1 VIAMGDNTTTITET
15 VSRAPAPAPGP
26 AVALAPAVV
35 PGTPDEWAAY
45 LADMAPGPQTAVV
58 LPLLDP
64 EKLSHTGRIDA
75 LKTLERHAAWIQA
88 QQAHILAALDAD
100 AQAALPEG
108 KWNESIEGE
117 WNFACEE
124 VACALKLSGTT
135 AAKRLQVA
143 RELDSHYPT
152 TLGMLERGEI
162 CYMQAVAVT
171 EACGVLDPLLAA
183 QVEAAIAEKMPG
195 LATGQTR
202 RALAREIV
210 RADPRG
216 AEERHRKR
224 KRERQM
230 VHYAQDDGMAMWGA
244 ILPAEQAARMNQAVD
259 AHAATLPDEGRTL
272 EQKRVDALF
281 DLVVNRAVTSG
292 TGSTGNAGE
301 QVPGGRSAAVVQVTV
316 PLDVLIGESDEPA
329 QLKGYGPITAG
340 QAREIA
346 FAEGTIW
353 RRLIIE
359 PKTGMLVKTDPT
371 TYKPTAET
379 ERHVIA
385 RDGRCTFPTCQM
397 PAHRCDL
404 DHIQPFNHDDPA
416 AGGQTVPENLGPLC
430 RRHHVMKTHHPGWRV
445 TRDADTGIATWTAPT
460 GHIYTSSPRN
470 YLE

>member
-1 VIAMGDNTTTITET
+1 
-15 VSRAPAPAPGP
+15 
-26 AVALAPAVV
+26 
-35 PGTPDEWAAY
+35 
-45 LADMAPGPQTAVV
+45 MAPGPQTAVV

-64 EKLSHTGRIDA
+64 ERLSHVGRIDA
-75 LKTLERHAAWIQA
+75 LKALERHVAWIQA
-88 QQAHILAALDAD
+88 QQVHILAALDGD

-108 KWNESIEGE
+108 QWNESVEGE

-135 AAKRLQVA
+135 AGKRLQVA

-152 TLGMLERGEI
+152 TLGLLERGEI

-183 QVEAAIAEKMPG
+183 QVEATIAGKMPD

-202 RALAREIV
+202 RALRREIV
-210 RADPRG
+210 RADPYG
-216 AEERHRKR
+216 AEERHGKR

-230 VHYAQDDGMAMWGA
+230 VHYPQDDGMAMWGA

-259 AHAATLPDEGRTL
+259 AHAGTLPDEGRTL

-281 DLVVNRAVTSG
+281 DLVVNRTS
-292 TGSTGNAGE
+292 TASSTGNAGE
-301 QVPGGRSAAVVQVTV
+301 QSPGGRSAAIVQVTV
-316 PLDVLIGESDEPA
+316 PLDVLIGESEEPA

-346 FAEGTIW
+346 FADGTIW

-385 RDGRCTFPTCQM
+385 RDGRCAFPTCQM

-404 DHIQPFNHDDPA
+404 DHVQPFDHDNPE

-430 RRHHVMKTHHPGWRV
+430 RRHHLMKTHHPGWRV
-445 TRDADTGIATWTAPT
+445 TRDPDTGVTTWTAPT
-460 GHIYTSSPRN
+460 GHTYTNPPHN
-470 YLE
+470 YRE

>member
-1 VIAMGDNTTTITET
+1 
-15 VSRAPAPAPGP
+15 
-26 AVALAPAVV
+26 
-35 PGTPDEWAAY
+35 
-45 LADMAPGPQTAVV
+45 MAPGPQTAVI

-64 EKLSHTGRIDA
+64 EKLSRTGRIDA
-75 LKTLERHAAWIQA
+75 LKALERHVAWIQA
-88 QQAHILAALDAD
+88 QQVHILAALDAD
-100 AQAALPEG
+100 AQAALPDG
-108 KWNESIEGE
+108 KWNENIEGE
-117 WNFACEE
+117 WNFTCEE

-152 TLGMLERGEI
+152 TLGLLEQGDI

-171 EACGVLDPLLAA
+171 EACAVLDPLLAA
-183 QVEAAIAEKMPG
+183 QVEAAMAGKMPG

-202 RALAREIV
+202 RALRREIV
-210 RADPRG
+210 RADPYG
-216 AEERHRKR
+216 AEKRHRAR

-259 AHAATLPDEGRTL
+259 AHAATLPDGGRTL

-281 DLVVNRAVTSG
+281 DLVVNLVTTSTTNGSG
-292 TGSTGNAGE
+292 AG
-301 QVPGGRSAAVVQVTV
+301 QAPGGRSAALVQVTV
-316 PLDVLIGESDEPA
+316 PLDVLIGESEEPA

-385 RDGRCTFPTCQM
+385 RDGRCTFPTCQT

-404 DHIQPFNHDDPA
+404 DHLQPFNHDDPA

-445 TRDADTGIATWTAPT
+445 TRDPDTGVTTWTAPT
-460 GHIYTSSPRN
+460 GHAYTNPPHN

>member
-1 VIAMGDNTTTITET
+1 MG
-15 VSRAPAPAPGP
+15 SAS
-26 AVALAPAVV
+26 VAV
-35 PGTPDEWAAY
+35 PGSPDEWAAY
-45 LADMAPGPQTAVV
+45 LAQTAPGPQTAFV
-58 LPLLDP
+58 LQTLEP
-64 EKLSHTGRIDA
+64 ERLSHAGRVDA
-75 LKTLERHAAWIQA
+75 LKALERHAAWIQA
-88 QQAHILAALDAD
+88 QQVRLLAALDAD

-143 RELDSHYPT
+143 RELDRHYPT

-162 CYMQAVAVT
+162 SYMQAVAVT
-171 EACGVLDPLLAA
+171 EACAVLDPLLAA
-183 QVEAAIAEKMPG
+183 QVEAAVTQKMPG

-202 RALAREIV
+202 RVLAREIV
-210 RADPRG
+210 RADPQG

-224 KRERQM
+224 KRERQL
-230 VHYAQDDGMAMWGA
+230 VHYPQADGMAMWGA

-281 DLVVNRAVTSG
+281 DLVVNRTTTVGATGTGRSTS
-292 TGSTGNAGE
+292 TGSTRTE
-301 QVPGGRSAAVVQVTV
+301 QASGGRAAAVVQVTV
-316 PLDVLIGESDEPA
+316 PLDVLIGESEGPA

-379 ERHVIA
+379 ERHVLA

-404 DHIQPFNHDDPA
+404 DHIQPFDHDNPA

-430 RRHHVMKTHHPGWRV
+430 RRHHLMKTHHPGWQV
-445 TRDADTGIATWTAPT
+445 TRDPDTGVTTWTAPT
-460 GHIYTSSPRN
+460 GHTYTNPPHN

>member
-1 VIAMGDNTTTITET
+1 
-15 VSRAPAPAPGP
+15 
-26 AVALAPAVV
+26 
-35 PGTPDEWAAY
+35 
-45 LADMAPGPQTAVV
+45 MAPGPQTAVV

-64 EKLSHTGRIDA
+64 EKLSHAGRIDA
-75 LKTLERHAAWIQA
+75 LKALERHAAWIQA
-88 QQAHILAALDAD
+88 QQVHILAALDAD

-108 KWNESIEGE
+108 KWNESVEGE

-143 RELDSHYPT
+143 RELDAHYPT
-152 TLGMLERGEI
+152 TLGLLERGEI

-171 EACGVLDPLLAA
+171 EACAVLDPLLAA
-183 QVEAAIAEKMPG
+183 QVEAVIAEKMPG

-202 RALAREIV
+202 HALRREIV
-210 RADPRG
+210 RADPFG
-216 AEERHRKR
+216 AAERHRAR
-224 KRERQM
+224 RRERQM
-230 VHYAQDDGMAMWGA
+230 VHYPQDDGMAMWGA
-244 ILPAEQAARMNQAVD
+244 ILPAEQAASMNQAVD
-259 AHAATLPDEGRTL
+259 AHASTLPDEGRTL

-281 DLVVNRAVTSG
+281 DLVVNRTSAA
-292 TGSTGNAGE
+292 GSTGNARE
-301 QVPGGRSAAVVQVTV
+301 RTSGGRAAAVVQVTV
-316 PLDVLIGESDEPA
+316 PLDVLIGESEEPA

-404 DHIQPFNHDDPA
+404 DHIQPFDRDDPE

-430 RRHHVMKTHHPGWRV
+430 RRHHLMKTHHPGWRV
-445 TRDADTGIATWTAPT
+445 ARDPDTGVTTWTTPT
-460 GHIYTSSPRN
+460 GHTYTNPPHD

>member
-1 VIAMGDNTTTITET
+1 MA
-15 VSRAPAPAPGP
+15 S
-26 AVALAPAVV
+26 ALV

-45 LADMAPGPQTAVV
+45 LADMAPGPPTAVA

-75 LKTLERHAAWIQA
+75 LKALERHTAWIQA
-88 QQAHILAALDAD
+88 QQVHILAALDAD

-108 KWNESIEGE
+108 KWSESMEGE

-152 TLGMLERGEI
+152 TLGLLERGEI

-183 QVEAAIAEKMPG
+183 EVEAAVAGKMPR

-202 RALAREIV
+202 RVLAREIV
-210 RADPRG
+210 RADPHG

-230 VHYAQDDGMAMWGA
+230 VHYAQADGMAMWGA

-281 DLVVNRAVTSG
+281 DLVVNRTTATSTVGAGG
-292 TGSTGNAGE
+292 TGSARE
-301 QVPGGRSAAVVQVTV
+301 QGSGGRSAAVVQVTV
-316 PLDVLIGESDEPA
+316 PLDVLIGESEEPA

-359 PKTGMLVKTDPT
+359 PKTGMLVKTDPA

-404 DHIQPFNHDDPA
+404 DHVRPFNHDNPE

-430 RRHHVMKTHHPGWRV
+430 RRHHLMKTHYPGWRV
-445 TRDADTGIATWTAPT
+445 TRDPDTGITTWTAPT
-460 GHIYTSSPRN
+460 GHTYTNPPHN

>member
-1 VIAMGDNTTTITET
+1 MGGNATTATTET
-15 VSRAPAPAPGP
+15 VRPASAS
-26 AVALAPAVV
+26 VLV

-64 EKLSHTGRIDA
+64 ERLSHVGRIDA
-75 LKTLERHAAWIQA
+75 LKALERHVAWIQA
-88 QQAHILAALDAD
+88 QQVHILAALDGD

-108 KWNESIEGE
+108 QWNESVEGE

-135 AAKRLQVA
+135 AGKRLQVA

-152 TLGMLERGEI
+152 TLGLLERGEI

-183 QVEAAIAEKMPG
+183 QVEATIAGKMPD

-202 RALAREIV
+202 RALRREIV
-210 RADPRG
+210 RADPYG
-216 AEERHRKR
+216 AEERHGKR

-230 VHYAQDDGMAMWGA
+230 VHYPQDDGMAMWGA

-259 AHAATLPDEGRTL
+259 AHAGTLPDEGRTL

-281 DLVVNRAVTSG
+281 DLVVNRTS
-292 TGSTGNAGE
+292 TASSTGNAGE
-301 QVPGGRSAAVVQVTV
+301 QASGGRSAAVVQVTV
-316 PLDVLIGESDEPA
+316 PLDVLIGESEEPA

-340 QAREIA
+340 QARDIA

-404 DHIQPFNHDDPA
+404 DHVQPFDHDDPE
-416 AGGQTVPENLGPLC
+416 AGDRP
-430 RRHHVMKTHHPGWRV
+430 
-445 TRDADTGIATWTAPT
+445 
-460 GHIYTSSPRN
+460 SPRTWARCADGTT
-470 YLE
+470 